1 MMSNLLL
8 MKPEFVFVLWICA
21 GKYKRKPTRKC
32 RKGSGLALPN
42 RLRTLSVPPEVPEW
56 PAGLL
61 SVQKPLNKS
70 AQNNRVHQK
79 LPARLCRAPLYN
91 YKTRLTG
98 QKQSGSVYVRGQL
111 FCQAR
116 GVQSIFV
123 DPFIPQKRFRGQYYV
138 FSYRYHTSCS
148 NLFAI
153 VEVRR
158 QRKQRG
164 SETVVIN
171 THDTKLAL
179 EYIQRHMLLYRIW
192 IS

>member
-79 LPARLCRAPLYN
+79 LPARLCRAPFIIIRRDLLVRNKVVRYM
-91 YKTRLTG
+91 
-98 QKQSGSVYVRGQL
+98 SGDSYFVKHVACSPYLQIHL
-111 FCQAR
+111 FLR
-116 GVQSIFV
+116 NDSGDS
-123 DPFIPQKRFRGQYYV
+123 
-138 FSYRYHTSCS
+138 TMCS
-148 NLFAI
+148 HIGTTPA
-153 VEVRR
+153 
-158 QRKQRG
+158 
-164 SETVVIN
+164 VVIY
-171 THDTKLAL
+171 LQL
-179 EYIQRHMLLYRIW
+179 QR
-192 IS
+192 